1 MKALTKTVV
10 ILVGCL
16 ILTPAVAPALD
27 PVLAQPPK
35 AHPESSSVADTLIKI
50 AHDWGDAE
58 IAGNADYLNQ
68 VLADDW
74 IEVGP
79 SGKPLTKEPFLA
91 WVRSGKSKGGKSK
104 MTSCEHGPFD
114 VKVLGNVAVLQGSVT
129 ETLVTEDGQSKIVH
143 AAYMDVFVKQGDRW
157 VVVRS
162 QDTKF

>member
-1 MKALTKTVV
+1 MKALKITVLV
-10 ILVGCL
+10 LVGCL
-16 ILTPAVAPALD
+16 SLD
-27 PVLAQPPK
+27 PVLAQPPQDQ
-35 AHPESSSVADTLIKI
+35 SVADTLIKI

-74 IEVGP
+74 VEVGS
-79 SGKPLTKEPFLA
+79 SGKQVTKEPFLA
-91 WVRSGKSKGGKSK
+91 WVRSGKSKRGKAR

-129 ETLVTEDGQSKIVH
+129 ETLVGEDGQSKIIH
-143 AAYMDVFVKQGDRW
+143 AAYMDVFVRQGNKW

-162 QDTKF
+162 QDTKL